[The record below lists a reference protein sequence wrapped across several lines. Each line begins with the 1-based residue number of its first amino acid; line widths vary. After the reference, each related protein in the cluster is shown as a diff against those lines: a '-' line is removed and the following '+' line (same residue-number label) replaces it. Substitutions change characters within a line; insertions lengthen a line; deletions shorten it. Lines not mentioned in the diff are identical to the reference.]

1 MTVKALGIVLLTIL
15 FASATAKQW
24 FEQGHTAFLTSKNF
38 DNAVKAPGKYKFVK
52 FFSHHC
58 TWCRKL
64 KYVVDKLMKEKNW
77 PFEFYDVDCTKH
89 GALCRQKVNAK
100 AFPFVGIYDINGNLE
115 ETIRGFYPLDVIRD
129 SFVSI
134 SSRQEQ
140 ALQKFKSTGSGD
152 AIVPPKQ
159 IKHMKAATLHKK
171 PEVPASAP
179 EKVPASVPEKVPE
192 KEQMAP
198 VEVISPPTE

>member
-1 MTVKALGIVLLTIL
+1 
-15 FASATAKQW
+15 
-24 FEQGHTAFLTSKNF
+24 
-38 DNAVKAPGKYKFVK
+38 
-52 FFSHHC
+52 
-58 TWCRKL
+58 
-64 KYVVDKLMKEKNW
+64 MKEKNW

-152 AIVPPKQ
+152 AIVPPK
-159 IKHMKAATLHKK
+159 
-171 PEVPASAP
+171 
-179 EKVPASVPEKVPE
+179 
-192 KEQMAP
+192 
-198 VEVISPPTE
+198 